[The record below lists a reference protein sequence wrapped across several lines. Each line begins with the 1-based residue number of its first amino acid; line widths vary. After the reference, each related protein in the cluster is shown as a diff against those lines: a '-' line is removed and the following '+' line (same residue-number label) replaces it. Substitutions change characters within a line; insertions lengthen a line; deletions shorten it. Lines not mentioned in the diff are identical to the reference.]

1 MAQLEAETDTNPVSA
16 LGVIGAGTMGHGIA
30 QTAILAGVETTLIDI
45 DSAALDRALES
56 IGNGLERLV
65 SRDRISDDDRNAA
78 LARLQTSSEMTAL
91 TSVDAVIEA
100 ASERIELKRTLFE
113 QIDAVADEA
122 LFIASNTSSIPI
134 QQIAVALAPERR
146 ARAVGLHYFNPAQVL
161 PLVEVVRPLT
171 ASDEAIAAAEAFVRA
186 TGKTPIAAQDTPAFI
201 VNRLFVPMA
210 LDALRMWESGVASA
224 EDIDRGCQLG
234 LGHNMG
240 PLATSDLVGL
250 DVLLDVSESMFEEL
264 RDPHVAPPTILRR
277 LVAAG
282 RLGRKSGHGVF
293 DYSEF

>member
-1 MAQLEAETDTNPVSA
+1 MADQTNPVQT
-16 LGVIGAGTMGHGIA
+16 LGIIGAGTMGHGIA
-30 QTAILAGVETTLIDI
+30 QTAILAGIAVILRDVDEGALERGVAGVTKGLGRLVDRERL
-45 DSAALDRALES
+45 SAADRDAA
-56 IGNGLERLV
+56 LERLTTTT
-65 SRDRISDDDRNAA
+65 DLQA
-78 LARLQTSSEMTAL
+78 LAG
-91 TSVDAVIEA
+91 VDAVIEA
-100 ASERIELKRTLFE
+100 ASERLELKRSIFAE
-113 QIDAVADEA
+113 VDQVCEKAI
-122 LFIASNTSSIPI
+122 FIASNTSSIPI
-134 QQIAVALAPERR
+134 QQIAVSLPDDRK

-171 ASDEAIAAAEAFVRA
+171 ASDEAVAAAEAFVRE

-224 EDIDRGCQLG
+224 EDIDEGMKLG
-234 LGHNMG
+234 LGHSMG

-250 DVLLDVSESMFEEL
+250 DVMLDVSESMFEEL

-293 DYSEF
+293 DYS